1 LLSVAYR
8 EFRKS
13 AGTDDDLW
21 PAIHISKDP
30 SVFAILFEDAAALLG
45 LFFLGLFLGQTL
57 GKPYLDGVASIC
69 IGVVLAVAAILFANE
84 TRGLLVGE
92 GARNS
97 ICELVQADPAVER
110 ARRPLTMYLGPEIVL
125 ARSCYTVS
133 ANLVGRRSDRGRR
146 PN

>member
-30 SVFAILFEDAAALLG
+30 SVFAILFEYAAALLG
-45 LFFLGLFLGQTL
+45 LFLVFLGLFLGQTL

-69 IGVVLAVAAILFANE
+69 IGVVLAVAAISFANE
-84 TRGLLVGE
+84 PGGLW
-92 GARNS
+92 
-97 ICELVQADPAVER
+97 
-110 ARRPLTMYLGPEIVL
+110 
-125 ARSCYTVS
+125 
-133 ANLVGRRSDRGRR
+133 
-146 PN
+146 